1 MPTPPESPD
10 RGANL
15 APNDATP
22 PRPPGSHRV
31 EFDWRGETAYYVEHG
46 RRVTL
51 ACMYWG
57 GPKGSVAHI
66 HGVWEYD
73 DGRRERLTAGERE
86 AVLRAII
93 EAAKTRE
100 NITLATEE

>member
-1 MPTPPESPD
+1 MLQRVQLTGTRMRVLMDLPCGSTAVLWCDMPTPPESPD

-73 DGRRERLTAGERE
+73 DG
-86 AVLRAII
+86 
-93 EAAKTRE
+93 
-100 NITLATEE
+100 